1 MLLWDAWRAYAHR
14 AASYQSRAML
24 NATYFLVFGRG
35 ATLARGF
42 GARLLDLDRRPRQSY
57 WIARQPTPS
66 TLEALERQ
74 F

>member
-1 MLLWDAWRAYAHR
+1 
-14 AASYQSRAML
+14 ML
-24 NATYFLVFGRG
+24 NATYFLVFGPG